1 MISTEHLILPT
12 IRRREPAKAQL
23 VSLALNRDLNVH
35 LSTSGELLSYEELG
49 KESLSLHAAWELAA
63 QNFLRLSH
71 QEIRSE
77 PIIFDPGGAS
87 SPDGWVLSSPQVE
100 VASWLAHPRCFHLL
114 EHTLI
119 RRTGCQELAYLLASP
134 HRLYAIPR
142 EKLPLWSELIMV
154 SRWLSPVPL
163 IYEHGFPK
171 ALFSLAHAA

>member
-1 MISTEHLILPT
+1 MTTNDNCLLPT
-12 IRRREPAKAQL
+12 IRPRESASAQW

-35 LSTSGELLSYEELG
+35 LSYSGHLLSYEDLG
-49 KESLSLHAAWELAA
+49 KESLSLHSAWELAA
-63 QNFLRLSH
+63 TNFLRLSH

-77 PIIFDPGGAS
+77 AIIFDPGGH
-87 SPDGWVLSSPQVE
+87 SPDGWVLNSPQVE

-114 EHTLI
+114 ERTLR

-142 EKLPLWSELIMV
+142 EKIRLWSDLIIV
-154 SRWLSPVPL
+154 SRWLCAAPL

-171 ALFSLAHAA
+171 ALFCLAPAA